1 MRRLIVILLILA
13 IMLFCWQGS
22 YAEAIQ
28 TECKLATAVDWSAE
42 EWFETAENR
51 ALLTMLFLFEMGA
64 NNTISVDEYSVSD
77 SLVCKN
83 ENTLSIAICGNKD
96 SLMIFYA
103 PELPYASYLS
113 MEKYT
118 IDVLQNSLNL
128 IYPEVKLNTKEA
140 LEQALD
146 LIGTMYSN

>member
-1 MRRLIVILLILA
+1 MRRFIVILLIPV
-13 IMLFCWQGS
+13 IMLFYCQS
-22 YAEAIQ
+22 SCAEAIQ

-42 EWFETAENR
+42 EWFETAESR

-64 NNTISVDEYSVSD
+64 NNTISIDDYSVSD

-83 ENTLSIAICGNKD
+83 DGILSIAICGKND
-96 SLMIFYA
+96 SLMIFYE
-103 PELPYASYLS
+103 PEMPYASYLV

-128 IYPEVKLNTKEA
+128 IYPDVTINTSEA
-140 LEQALD
+140 LQQALD
-146 LIGTMYSN
+146 LIGTMINN